1 MIGIPT
7 PDEAPA
13 TTRSI
18 WSDCLAYWE
27 PRRLIYNGLLAMVV
41 VVQLTQD
48 HWWYRLFH
56 QPATLAQLVVAAAMA
71 NLLYTSAHAVDMA
84 LQHSDFRLVWLE
96 RRGWLFVAGCVLAA
110 ALAHLTLGVLL
121 IP

>member
-7 PDEAPA
+7 PEEAPA

-41 VVQLTQD
+41 IVQLTEN
-48 HWWYRLFH
+48 HWWGQMRWA
-56 QPATLAQLVVAAAMA
+56 PMVVAVAAA
-71 NLLYTSAHAVDMA
+71 NLCYTSAHAVDMA
-84 LQHSDFRLVWLE
+84 LQHSDFRHSWRE
-96 RRGWLFVAGCVLAA
+96 RRGWLFFTGCILAT
-110 ALAHLTLGVLL
+110 ALAHLTVRELL
-121 IP
+121 LL